1 MTVDSVWSEEKVAEL
16 RRLWIDEKLS
26 GAQIA
31 TALGLKDRNAVMGK
45 IHRLGITRKTAE
57 ARGEE
62 PVVVASPQS
71 PPAEAPVVEPA
82 PEASAAAPAAAPS
95 AAPAAAPS
103 ADAVS
108 ADPEVAPSPQPSAD
122 VPEAKTDAAG
132 DAFSDHPIMQLKES
146 SCRWPIGDPMAA
158 GFRFCCRQK
167 AGPLPY
173 CSEHAQM
180 SYLPAESRTRRP
192 MPPKAA

>member
-1 MTVDSVWSEEKVAEL
+1 MAVDSVWSEEKVAEL

-57 ARGEE
+57 ARGDE
-62 PVVVASPQS
+62 PAVVASRQS
-71 PPAEAPVVEPA
+71 LPDETPADAGLPDATAAAVDEVVSATPEAP
-82 PEASAAAPAAAPS
+82 
-95 AAPAAAPS
+95 
-103 ADAVS
+103 
-108 ADPEVAPSPQPSAD
+108 APSPQPPAEVS
-122 VPEAKTDAAG
+122 AAG
-132 DAFSDHPIMQLKES
+132 SAEDSFSGHPIMQLTES

-158 GFRFCCRQK
+158 GFRFCCKPK

-180 SYLPAESRTRRP
+180 SYLPSESRTRRP
-192 MPPKAA
+192 LPPKAA

>member
-1 MTVDSVWSEEKVAEL
+1 MAVDSVWSEEKVAEL

-57 ARGEE
+57 PRGEE
-62 PVVVASPQS
+62 PVVVASRQS
-71 PPAEAPVVEPA
+71 PPAEAPIAEPP
-82 PEASAAAPAAAPS
+82 PEASAAAPADAVPAAPE
-95 AAPAAAPS
+95 AVPS
-103 ADAVS
+103 L
-108 ADPEVAPSPQPSAD
+108 QPSAD

-132 DAFSDHPIMQLKES
+132 DAFSGHPIMQLKEN

-180 SYLPAESRTRRP
+180 SYLPSESRTRRP
-192 MPPKAA
+192 APPKAA

>member
-1 MTVDSVWSEEKVAEL
+1 MAVDSVWSEEKVAEL

-31 TALGLKDRNAVMGK
+31 IALGLKDRNAVMGK

-57 ARGEE
+57 ACGEE
-62 PVVVASPQS
+62 PVVVASRQP
-71 PPAEAPVVEPA
+71 PPAEAPVVEAA
-82 PEASAAAPAAAPS
+82 PEASAAAPAAA
-95 AAPAAAPS
+95 AA

-108 ADPEVAPSPQPSAD
+108 AAPEAAPSPQPSPQPSAD
-122 VPEAKTDAAG
+122 VPEADTDAAG
-132 DAFSDHPIMQLKES
+132 DAFSGHPIMQLKES

-180 SYLPAESRTRRP
+180 SYLPSESRTRRP
-192 MPPKAA
+192 SSSKAA

>member
-1 MTVDSVWSEEKVAEL
+1 VAVDSVWSEEKVAEL

-31 TALGLKDRNAVMGK
+31 TVLGLKDRNAVMGK

-57 ARGEE
+57 ARGDEQA
-62 PVVVASPQS
+62 VVASRQS
-71 PPAEAPVVEPA
+71 PPAEAPVV
-82 PEASAAAPAAAPS
+82 ASAADPNAADTNAAAASGDSVS
-95 AAPAAAPS
+95 AAP
-103 ADAVS
+103 DATT
-108 ADPEVAPSPQPSAD
+108 PPPQPSAEA
-122 VPEAKTDAAG
+122 PEAEAAG
-132 DAFSDHPIMQLKES
+132 DGFSGHPIMQLKES

-158 GFRFCCRQK
+158 GFRFCCKPK

-180 SYLPAESRTRRP
+180 SYLPSESRTRRP
-192 MPPKAA
+192 LPPRAA

>member
-1 MTVDSVWSEEKVAEL
+1 VAVDSVWSEEKVAEL

-57 ARGEE
+57 ARGDE
-62 PVVVASPQS
+62 PAVVASRQS
-71 PPAEAPVVEPA
+71 PPAAAPADAALPDAIAAAGDEVVAAA
-82 PEASAAAPAAAPS
+82 PEAP
-95 AAPAAAPS
+95 
-103 ADAVS
+103 
-108 ADPEVAPSPQPSAD
+108 APSPQPPAEVPSAE
-122 VPEAKTDAAG
+122 PEEDT
-132 DAFSDHPIMQLKES
+132 FSGHPIMQLKES

-158 GFRFCCRQK
+158 GFRFCCKPK

-180 SYLPAESRTRRP
+180 SYLPSESRTRRP
-192 MPPKAA
+192 LPPKAA

>member
-95 AAPAAAPS
+95 A
-103 ADAVS
+103 DAVS
-108 ADPEVAPSPQPSAD
+108 ADPEVAPSPQASAN